1 MGFDVDDVITQATT
15 EELARLVCGDGSW
28 HTSGVQRLGVRR
40 VRMADGP
47 HGLRVE
53 GSATLGESHP
63 ATCFPPAVGLAS
75 SWNPALLKRV
85 GAALGREAVAQGVDI
100 VLGPG
105 INIKRSPLCGRN
117 FEYFSEDPLVAGTL
131 ASALVYGLQ
140 SQGVGACVKHFAANN
155 QETDR
160 MRVDAQV
167 RERALREIYLPAFEK
182 VVTSAQPWSLMC
194 AYNRLNGTL
203 VSQDPWLLTDVL
215 RGEWGYSG
223 AVVSDWGA
231 VVDRV
236 ESLAAGLDLEM
247 PHELG
252 NSDVEIVAAVESGQL
267 SREVLERAATRILAL
282 TRRATDAVR
291 DGSAMDAAAH
301 HQLAREAAHE
311 SMVLLV
317 NEPSGGRSHTLPLAA
332 AARVA
337 LIGEFARTPRFQG
350 GGSSKVNPTRV
361 DRLVDTL
368 AAHRPVTC
376 APGFLLSGERGDD
389 LVDEAVA
396 AAEASDVV
404 VLCLG
409 LPDAEETEGVDRTHL
424 RLPDVQLALLAEL
437 AEVGRPIVVVLSN
450 GAAVEVAPWVEQ
462 CDALIEGWLGGQ
474 AGALAL
480 ADVLVGDAEPSGRLT
495 ETLAVRLA
503 DHPSAL
509 MFPGESGRVDYG
521 EGVFVGYRGF
531 DATDRE
537 VAFPFGHGLGYTTF
551 SFDDLT
557 VKVLATPASGELRV
571 AAQVKVTNTGERAGS
586 EVVQVYVGN
595 APASVPR
602 PPRELRAYAKVRLEP
617 GESRTVTLPLD
628 ARAFSFWSEVHDRWV
643 LESGLYTVEA
653 GPHSRDLPLVRELR
667 LDVPAPRTPLHA
679 ESTITEWMADEEAW
693 AALRKR
699 LPAGFTLPAEVLA
712 VIGGQP
718 LRRFAKFPGVPLTAA
733 DVDAVLA
740 SHGG

>member
-1 MGFDVDDVITQATT
+1 MGFEVDDVITQATT
-15 EELARLVCGDGSW
+15 EELSKLVCGDGNW
-28 HTSGVQRLGVRR
+28 HTSGVERLGVPR
-40 VRMADGP
+40 VHMADGP

-53 GSATLGESHP
+53 ETAALGESRP

-85 GAALGREAVAQGVDI
+85 GTALGREAVAQGVDV

-117 FEYFSEDPLVAGTL
+117 FEYFSEDPLVAGRL

-160 MRVDAQV
+160 MRVDARV
-167 RERALREIYLPAFEK
+167 SERALREIYLPAFET
-182 VVTSAQPWSLMC
+182 VIGSAYPWMVMC

-215 RGEWGYSG
+215 RGDWDYDG

-236 ESLAAGLDLEM
+236 ESLVAGLDLEM

-252 NSDVEIVAAVESGQL
+252 NSDVEVAAAVESGQL
-267 SREVLERAATRILAL
+267 SREILELAAARILAL
-282 TRRATDAVR
+282 TERAVDAVR
-291 DGSAMDAAAH
+291 GTTPVDEAEH
-301 HQLAREAAHE
+301 HQLAREAARE

-317 NEPSGGRSHTLPLAA
+317 NNGVLPLAPRA
-332 AARVA
+332 SVA
-337 LIGEFARTPRFQG
+337 LVGEFARTPRFQG
-350 GGSSKVNPTRV
+350 GGSSRVNATRV
-361 DRLVDTL
+361 ERLVDTL
-368 AAHRPVTC
+368 ASRRRVTF
-376 APGFLLSGERGDD
+376 APGFLLSGESDD
-389 LVDEAVA
+389 VLVDEAVA

-437 AEVGRPIVVVLSN
+437 AETGKPIVVVLSN
-450 GAAVEVAPWVEQ
+450 GAAVEVAPWADQ
-462 CDALIEGWLGGQ
+462 CAALLEGWLGGQ

-495 ETLAVRLA
+495 ETLALRLA
-503 DHPSAL
+503 DHPSSL
-509 MFPGESGRVDYG
+509 MFPGESGHVDYG

-531 DATDRE
+531 DAADRE
-537 VAFPFGHGLGYTTF
+537 VAFPFGFGLGYTTF
-551 SFDDLT
+551 SYDKL
-557 VKVLATPASGELRV
+557 VAKVTGTPASGDLRIV
-571 AAQVKVTNTGERAGS
+571 VQVTVTNTGERAGC

-602 PPRELRAYAKVRLEP
+602 PPRELRAFAKVRLEP
-617 GESRTVTLPLD
+617 RESRTVTLPLD
-628 ARAFSFWSEVHDRWV
+628 SRAFAFWSEVHDRWV
-643 LESGLYTVEA
+643 VESGLFTIEA
-653 GPHSRDLPLVRELR
+653 GPNVRDLPLVQELR
-667 LDVPAPRTPLHA
+667 LDMPARRVRLHA
-679 ESTITEWMADEEAW
+679 ESTLAEWMADEQAW
-693 AALRKR
+693 AALLARVPGGQGFS
-699 LPAGFTLPAEVLA
+699 LPEEVLA
-712 VIGGQP
+712 VVGGQP
-718 LRRFAKFPGVPLTAA
+718 LRRFAKFPGIPLTAA

-740 SHGG
+740 SHG

>member
-1 MGFDVDDVITQATT
+1 MGFEVDDVITQATT
-15 EELARLVCGDGSW
+15 EELSKLVCGDGNW
-28 HTSGVQRLGVRR
+28 HTSGVERLGVPR
-40 VRMADGP
+40 VHMADGP

-53 GSATLGESHP
+53 ETAALGESRP

-85 GAALGREAVAQGVDI
+85 GAALGREAVAQGVDV

-117 FEYFSEDPLVAGTL
+117 FEYFSEDPLVAGRL
-131 ASALVYGLQ
+131 ASAMVYGLQ

-160 MRVDAQV
+160 MRVDARV
-167 RERALREIYLPAFEK
+167 SERALREIYLPAFET
-182 VVTSAQPWSLMC
+182 VIGSAHPWMVMC

-215 RGEWGYSG
+215 RGDWDYDG

-236 ESLAAGLDLEM
+236 ESLVAGLDLEM
-247 PHELG
+247 PHEQG
-252 NSDVEIVAAVESGQL
+252 NSDVEVAAAVESGQL
-267 SREVLERAATRILAL
+267 SREILELAAARILAL
-282 TRRATDAVR
+282 TERAMDAVR
-291 DGSAMDAAAH
+291 DTTPVDEAEH
-301 HQLAREAAHE
+301 HQLAREAARE
-311 SMVLLV
+311 SMVLLANDGV
-317 NEPSGGRSHTLPLAA
+317 LPLAPRA
-332 AARVA
+332 SVA
-337 LIGEFARTPRFQG
+337 LVGEFARTPRFQG
-350 GGSSKVNPTRV
+350 GGSSRVNATRV
-361 DRLVDTL
+361 ERLVDTL
-368 AAHRPVTC
+368 ASRRRVTF
-376 APGFLLSGERGDD
+376 APGFLLSGESDD
-389 LVDEAVA
+389 ALVDEAVA

-437 AEVGRPIVVVLSN
+437 AETGKPIVVVLSN
-450 GAAVEVAPWVEQ
+450 GAAVEVAPWADQ
-462 CDALIEGWLGGQ
+462 CAALLEGWLGGQ

-495 ETLAVRLA
+495 ETLALRLA
-503 DHPSAL
+503 DHPSSL
-509 MFPGESGRVDYG
+509 MFPGESGHVDYG

-531 DATDRE
+531 DAADRE
-537 VAFPFGHGLGYTTF
+537 VAFPFGFGLGYTTF
-551 SFDDLT
+551 SYDKL
-557 VKVLATPASGELRV
+557 VAKVTGTPASGDLRIV
-571 AAQVKVTNTGERAGS
+571 VQVTVTNTGERAGS

-602 PPRELRAYAKVRLEP
+602 PPRELRAFAKVRLEP

-628 ARAFSFWSEVHDRWV
+628 SRAFAFWSEVHDRWV
-643 LESGLYTVEA
+643 VESGLFTIEA
-653 GPHSRDLPLVRELR
+653 GPNVRDLPLVQELR
-667 LDVPAPRTPLHA
+667 LDMPARRVRLHA
-679 ESTITEWMADEEAW
+679 ESTLAEWMADDEAW
-693 AALRKR
+693 AAL
-699 LPAGFTLPAEVLA
+699 LA
-712 VIGGQP
+712 RVPGGQGFSLPEEVIAVVGGAP
-718 LRRFAKFPGVPLTAA
+718 LRRFAKFPGIPLTAA

-740 SHGG
+740 SHG